1 MQFQDVLNYLEIM
14 VGIELK
20 PINDSNDNLVI
31 LNVDFEKRRYTVDK
45 TSSTKKVTRTFSEL
59 KKVWD
64 ALNQKGFTNVDQA
77 LSGAGS
83 SRHQPETIFANLPSV
98 EHFKYEEKKHLYI
111 KDVDTHPLGTL
122 KELTRPEIKDVKR
135 RIDKYRDFDISQFY
149 HLHRKQTTQLKAKLE
164 HVFIKYPGES
174 DIDAIGEI
182 IDSIQELETKLSEAI
197 VNIDQTATS
206 DSDDDSIVFGSSSE
220 DEDEDDQG
228 AVDFDSGNKAKG
240 IVPTR
245 ITQVSPTVSLLF
257 DRVLHNEI
265 DLKPEYQRKDRIWP
279 AKDRARLIESILLG
293 LPLPAFYFA
302 ERANKDP
309 NASIDFD
316 WVVID
321 GLQRTTTLIDFMQGE
336 FALKEL
342 KQLPQYETFK
352 YKDLPRKE
360 QRRIREY
367 QIHGHLIQVSSD
379 SEEMIREI
387 FHRINTYGKNLSYQE
402 IRSALYPG
410 SASRYCKYFTSE
422 DAFINGI
429 PANVNPDRMLDI
441 EFILRAISYLV
452 LGYEKYVYKTN
463 DDFLCQAMKVL
474 NEHKYQVSK
483 PINCSDD
490 IYIDIDSRLRRA
502 LITITKIFG
511 NGAYKKEENGKL
523 NKVLFELLVSTFAM
537 MSNEQVNKI
546 NALNNTDII
555 RDRLWA
561 MIDEDEKTSIWE
573 SEIYTAQKRGFDYS
587 ISNSTGKRV
596 TVLYRFRSLVNMLNE
611 VANLNFSPKGLLE
624 NKNKEAGAL

>member
-1 MQFQDVLNYLEIM
+1 MQFQDVLNYLEKM
-14 VGIELK
+14 VSMELK

-31 LNVDFEKRRYTVDK
+31 LNVDFEKRRYTVDR
-45 TSSTKKVTRTFSEL
+45 TSSTKKANRTFSEL

-64 ALNQKGFTNVDQA
+64 ALEQKGFTNVDQA

-83 SRHQPETIFANLPSV
+83 SRHQPETIFANLPNV
-98 EHFKYEEKKHLYI
+98 EHFKYDDKKHLYI

-122 KELTRPEIKDVKR
+122 KELTRSEIINVKR

-149 HLHRKQTTQLKAKLE
+149 HLHRKQTTQLKEKLE
-164 HVFIKYPGES
+164 QVFIKYPGES
-174 DIDAIGEI
+174 DIDSIGEI
-182 IDSIQELETKLSEAI
+182 IDNIQELEAKLSEAI
-197 VNIDQTATS
+197 VNVDQTDTNN
-206 DSDDDSIVFGSSSE
+206 SDDDSIPFGLSSE
-220 DEDEDDQG
+220 DEDEDIQG
-228 AVDFDSGNKAKG
+228 SVDFDKVDKTKR

-245 ITQVSPTVSLLF
+245 ITQVSPTISLLF

-279 AKDRARLIESILLG
+279 VKDRARLIESILLG

-302 ERANKDP
+302 ERANNDP

-321 GLQRTTTLIDFMQGE
+321 GLQRTTTLVDFMQGE

-342 KQLPQYETFK
+342 KKLPQYEACK

-410 SASRYCKYFTSE
+410 SASRYCKYLTNE
-422 DAFINGI
+422 DVFINGI

-452 LGYEKYVYKTN
+452 LGYEKYIYKTN
-463 DDFLCQAMKVL
+463 DDFLCHTMKVL
-474 NEHKYQVSK
+474 NEHKYEVGKS
-483 PINCSDD
+483 IDYSDD
-490 IYIDIDSRLRRA
+490 IYIDIDHRLRQA

-511 NGAYKKEENGKL
+511 SDAYKKEKNGKL

-537 MSNEQVNKI
+537 MSDEQINKI
-546 NALNNTDII
+546 CDLNNTTKI
-555 RDRLWA
+555 RDRLWE
-561 MIDEDEKTSIWE
+561 MIDKDKETSTWE
-573 SEIYTAQKRGFDYS
+573 SDTYTKQDRGFDYS
-587 ISNSTGKRV
+587 ITNSTGKRV

-611 VANLNFSPKGLLE
+611 IANLNFTPKGLLE
-624 NKNKEAGAL
+624 NKNKEAGDL